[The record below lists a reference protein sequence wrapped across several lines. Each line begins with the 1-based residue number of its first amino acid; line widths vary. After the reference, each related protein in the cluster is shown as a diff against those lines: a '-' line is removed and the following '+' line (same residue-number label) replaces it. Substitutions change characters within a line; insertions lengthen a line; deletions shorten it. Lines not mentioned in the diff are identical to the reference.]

1 MDFDFSGVAI
11 LLVVAG
17 FLAGLLNAVAG
28 GGSFL
33 TLPAL
38 MSVGVPPVAANATG
52 TAALLP
58 GYLASVLADGRRLRG
73 AWQELGPRLAW
84 GLLLAG
90 VLGGA
95 VGAVALLL
103 TGDAA
108 FRVLIPWLLLVAT
121 VLFALGPWL
130 QRQAARPHPGPLR
143 ALGAGLGCAYGGY
156 FNGGVGILLMAIL
169 RGQGVTDLPRANALK
184 NLLSSVL
191 TLMAVVVY
199 IAGGQV
205 VATGLLAVG
214 AGAILGARV
223 GLAIVRRLPE
233 AGYRHV
239 VTGIG
244 VAITALFFLD
254 PAWLASPTS

>member
-1 MDFDFSGVAI
+1 MEFAPSGVAL
-11 LLVVAG
+11 LLVGAG
-17 FLAGLLNAVAG
+17 FVAGLLNAVAG

-58 GYLASVLADGRRLRG
+58 GYLASVLADGRRLRA
-73 AWQELGPRLAW
+73 AWHELGRGLAW

-90 VLGGA
+90 VLGGTL
-95 VGAVALLL
+95 GAVALLV
-103 TGDAA
+103 TGDEG
-108 FRVLIPWLLLVAT
+108 FRALIPWLLLVAT

-156 FNGGVGILLMAIL
+156 FNGGVGILLLVIL
-169 RGQGVTDLPRANALK
+169 RGQGIADLARANALK

-205 VATGLLAVG
+205 VATGLLALG
-214 AGAILGARV
+214 AGAILGARF
-223 GLAIVRRLPE
+223 GLVLVRRLPE
-233 AGYRHV
+233 AGYRQV
-239 VTGIG
+239 VILVGAAMTI
-244 VAITALFFLD
+244 LFFLD
-254 PAWLASPTS
+254 PAWLA

>member
-223 GLAIVRRLPE
+223 GMAIVRRLPE

-244 VAITALFFLD
+244 AAITVLFFLD

>member
-1 MDFDFSGVAI
+1 MDVAPSGVA
-11 LLVVAG
+11 LLLLASG
-17 FLAGLLNAVAG
+17 FFAGLLNAVAG

-58 GYLASVLADGRRLRG
+58 GYLASVLADRRRLRT
-73 AWQELGPRLAW
+73 AWQELGGGLAW
-84 GLLLAG
+84 GLLMAG
-90 VLGGA
+90 VLGGV
-95 VGAVALLL
+95 VGALALLL
-103 TGDAA
+103 TGDAR

-121 VLFALGPWL
+121 ALFALGPWL

-143 ALGAGLGCAYGGY
+143 MLGAGLGCTYGGY
-156 FNGGVGILLMAIL
+156 FNGGVGILLLAIL
-169 RGQGVTDLPRANALK
+169 RGQGLSDLAAANAVK
-184 NLLSSVL
+184 NLLSTAL
-191 TLMAVVVY
+191 TVMAVGVY

-214 AGAILGARV
+214 AGAILGARL
-223 GLAIVRRLPE
+223 GIALVRRMPE
-233 AGYRHV
+233 AGHRHA

-244 VAITALFFLD
+244 AVITVLFFLD
-254 PAWLASPTS
+254 PAWLGLSTS

>member
-1 MDFDFSGVAI
+1 MPPGPRRCCPDTSPASSRT
-11 LLVVAG
+11 
-17 FLAGLLNAVAG
+17 G
-28 GGSFL
+28 GGC
-33 TLPAL
+33 A
-38 MSVGVPPVAANATG
+38 G
-52 TAALLP
+52 P
-58 GYLASVLADGRRLRG
+58 GRSWGRG
-73 AWQELGPRLAW
+73 W
-84 GLLLAG
+84 LLLAG

-121 VLFALGPWL
+121 GLFALGPWL

-156 FNGGVGILLMAIL
+156 FNGGVGILLLAIL

-244 VAITALFFLD
+244 AAITVLFFLD

>member
-1 MDFDFSGVAI
+1 MDFAPSGVA
-11 LLVVAG
+11 LLLLAAG
-17 FLAGLLNAVAG
+17 FFAGLLNAVAG

-33 TLPAL
+33 TLPVL

-58 GYLASVLADGRRLRG
+58 GYLASVLADRHGLRA
-73 AWQELGPRLAW
+73 AWRDLGPGLAG

-121 VLFALGPWL
+121 LLFALGPWL
-130 QRQAARPHPGPLR
+130 RRLAARPHPGPLR

-156 FNGGVGILLMAIL
+156 FNGGVGILLLAIL
-169 RGQGVTDLPRANALK
+169 RGQGIADLARANALK

-223 GLAIVRRLPE
+223 GIILVRRLPE
-233 AGYRHV
+233 SGYRQV
-239 VTGIG
+239 VTLIG
-244 VAITALFFLD
+244 AAVTALFFLE
-254 PAWLASPTS
+254 PAWLLPRL